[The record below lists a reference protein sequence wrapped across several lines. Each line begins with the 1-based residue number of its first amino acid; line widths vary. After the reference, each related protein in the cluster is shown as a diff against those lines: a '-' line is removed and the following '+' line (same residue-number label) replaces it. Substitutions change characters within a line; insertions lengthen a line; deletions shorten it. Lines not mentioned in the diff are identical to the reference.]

1 MCFSQPMSAAF
12 AAIMWTFAIIWKGP
26 TGARSCVAYFAFME
40 TLQAFQ
46 YGVINECDNPLNKIY
61 TLLGFFHLAFQPFF
75 VNLYLGTF
83 MSAGQKK
90 YLPMILSLS
99 FFGGIMMCNRL
110 WMTEGDHM
118 CTIGIQPMC
127 GAKTCTF
134 RGNVHLAWQMP
145 MQHADQDYF
154 TPGWTLHFFLFYL
167 PTYALG
173 MYGHTIFLLLSGPF
187 LGRAMTSHQDE
198 IPAIWCFFSI
208 CQIFFPLI
216 YAFWK
221 DPAAFK
227 LLSSTRSSKAIK
239 MKGANGQ
246 IANGHS
252 ANGHSVANEKS
263 LKTDDDPVGGT
274 WGYIRRG
281 IYLFI
286 ALTLKRYAT
295 LLMNPKAFPDGVP
308 TPVHL

>member
-1 MCFSQPMSAAF
+1 MSAAF
-12 AAIMWTFAIIWKGP
+12 AAIMWTFAILWKGP

-46 YGVINECDNPLNKIY
+46 YSVIDECDNPLNKIF

-75 VNLYLGTF
+75 VNMYLGTF
-83 MSAGQKK
+83 MTNMQKR

-110 WMTEGDHM
+110 WMSEGDHH

-187 LGRAMTSHQDE
+187 LGRALTSHQDE

-216 YAFWK
+216 YAFFK
-221 DPAAFK
+221 DPASFK
-227 LLSSTRSSKAIK
+227 LLSSAPRVAKAVK
-239 MKGANGQ
+239 MNGVNGHA
-246 IANGHS
+246 ANGHS
-252 ANGHSVANEKS
+252 AANGTTLSVKS
-263 LKTDDDPVGGT
+263 EEVDPVGGT

-281 IYLFI
+281 VYLFI
-286 ALTLKRYAT
+286 ALTVKRYVT
-295 LLMNPKAFPDGVP
+295 IWMNPKAFPEGVP